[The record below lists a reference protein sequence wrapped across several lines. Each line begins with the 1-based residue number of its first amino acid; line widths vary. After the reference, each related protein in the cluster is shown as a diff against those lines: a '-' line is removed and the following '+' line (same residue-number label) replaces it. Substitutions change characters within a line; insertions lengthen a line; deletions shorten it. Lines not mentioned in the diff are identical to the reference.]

1 MSNWFV
7 AVDGK
12 SLGPFTTQQVLSD
25 LASGHYNEATMVW
38 RDGFADWQPAG
49 RVEELKAGPVQTPWR
64 PLVFAPPAA
73 HA

>member
-12 SLGPFTTQQVLSD
+12 SLGPFTTQQILSG
-25 LASGHYNEATMVW
+25 LAAGQYNEATMVW

-49 RVEELKAGPVQTPWR
+49 RVQELQPGQATS
-64 PLVFAPPAA
+64 APPPYSG
-73 HA
+73 

>member
-12 SLGPFTTQQVLSD
+12 SLGPFTTQQILSG
-25 LASGHYNEATMVW
+25 LAAGQYNEATMVW

-49 RVEELKAGPVQTPWR
+49 RVQELQAWPGNVC
-64 PLVFAPPAA
+64 PPALFRQRSA
-73 HA
+73 